1 MNGRHRTESG
11 LPERKR
17 LVVVRS
23 GQADPFED
31 LPGWSIATVVVG
43 KQEDVHLPDQI
54 LFHALERNQAVAI
67 TSPRAA
73 RWLGAREIPAK
84 FLRPVIV
91 AGPATGALIPDRW
104 TKLVPEYT
112 GGAAVARMALEHGHV
127 LLLYLGA
134 QETAGTLEQ
143 QAKTLGVIVEHIPI
157 YRTVAVDGLTTSD
170 RDTLDSSR
178 AFAFL
183 APSAVRFL
191 ADADVHR
198 FEYLSMRTVAVAA
211 GEATRE
217 QLREL
222 GWRDV
227 RASAGPTLQEIVQT
241 LEAK

>member
-1 MNGRHRTESG
+1 MTDRR
-11 LPERKR
+11 R

-23 GQADPFED
+23 ASADPFEE
-31 LPGWSIATVVVG
+31 LPGWSIGTVVLGRLEEV
-43 KQEDVHLPDQI
+43 DLPDGI
-54 LFHALERNQAVAI
+54 LFEALERNQAVAI

-73 RWLGAREIPAK
+73 RWLAGREIPAHL
-84 FLRPVIV
+84 LRPVLV

-104 TKLVPEYT
+104 TRLVPEST
-112 GGAAVARMALEHGHV
+112 GGAAVARLALEHGHV

-134 QETAGTLEQ
+134 EETAGTLEE
-143 QAKTLGVIVEHIPI
+143 QARSLGVIVEHIAI
-157 YRTVAVDGLTTSD
+157 YRTAGVEDLSQAD

-191 ADADVHR
+191 AQADNHR
-198 FEYLSMRTVAVAA
+198 FDYLSKRSIAVAA

-217 QLREL
+217 LLKEL

-227 RASAGPTLQEIVQT
+227 RASAGPTLPEIVKA
-241 LEAK
+241 LETA

>member
-1 MNGRHRTESG
+1 MVRTASAES
-11 LPERKR
+11 
-17 LVVVRS
+17 
-23 GQADPFED
+23 FED
-31 LPGWSIATVVVG
+31 LPGWSIGTVVLG
-43 KQEDVHLPDQI
+43 KLEEVHLPDEI
-54 LFHALERNQAVAI
+54 LFPALEWSQAVAI

-73 RWLGAREIPAK
+73 RWLAGREIPSHL
-84 FLRPVIV
+84 LRPVLV
-91 AGPATGALIPDRW
+91 AGPATGALIPHRW
-104 TKLVPEYT
+104 ARLVPEST

-134 QETAGTLEQ
+134 EETVGTLEE
-143 QAKTLGVIVEHIPI
+143 QARSLGVIVEHIPI
-157 YRTVAVDGLTTSD
+157 YRTVGVEDLSTAD

-191 ADADVHR
+191 AAADHHR
-198 FEYLSMRTVAVAA
+198 FDYLSKRSVAVAA

-227 RASAGPTLQEIVQT
+227 RASAGPTLPEIVRT
-241 LEAK
+241 LEAE